1 MTNQRPASEIYREAA
16 MRHADLDAAARMLEV
31 GKSAVLAQRVAL
43 QGDVSVA
50 RAEQSVKASEFW
62 SEYVKRMVRARTE
75 ANKAKIEVEYHRM
88 RFWERTQDRA
98 DERHVSKMET
108 AA

>member
-1 MTNQRPASEIYREAA
+1 MTNQRPASEIYREVAL
-16 MRHADLDAAARMLEV
+16 RHADLDAAARMLEE
-31 GKSAVLAQRVAL
+31 GKSAVLAQRIAL

-50 RAEQSVKASEFW
+50 RAEQAVKSSEFW
-62 SEYVKRMVRARTE
+62 SEYIKRMVRARTE
-75 ANKAKIEVEYHRM
+75 ANKARIEVEYHRM

-98 DERHVSKMET
+98 DERHINKME